1 MVLVRSGWIMLD
13 VEEVRPDSLIV
24 VLVHWELTTVN
35 TLMMLVS
42 DAICVKLYN
51 YVLPLSYDL
60 FIFFFCCTCLASPCL
75 QGSVRLLGGTAT
87 QGRVEICND
96 NVWGTVCDNFW
107 DTTDAEVICGQLGY
121 SLNGML

>member
-24 VLVHWELTTVN
+24 VLIHWELTTVN

-60 FIFFFCCTCLASPCL
+60 FIYFFAVL
-75 QGSVRLLGGTAT
+75 V
-87 QGRVEICND
+87 
-96 NVWGTVCDNFW
+96 
-107 DTTDAEVICGQLGY
+107 
-121 SLNGML
+121 